1 MEPTGSLQSK
11 CYPNSVIEELVGW
24 GLNRAQFKLIY
35 FHLTPRRAAW
45 PLLLS
50 ELIGKYFC

>member
-35 FHLTPRRAAW
+35 FHLTPRRAAC
-45 PLLLS
+45 PYCYQS
-50 ELIGKYFC
+50 